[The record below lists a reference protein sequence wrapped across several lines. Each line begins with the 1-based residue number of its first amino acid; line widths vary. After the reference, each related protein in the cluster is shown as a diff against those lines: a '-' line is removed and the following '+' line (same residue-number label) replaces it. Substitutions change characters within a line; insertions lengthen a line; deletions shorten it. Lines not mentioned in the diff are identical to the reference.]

1 MSVQFPQN
9 PSEDELFVAPTG
21 SIYIYSG
28 GKWLG
33 AVPNPNYEDIQG
45 ATGATGQEGPIGPTG
60 PTGPT
65 GGAGP
70 TGPTGPTGTNRSPV
84 VMPEIFVSGT
94 PVAAFF
100 NIPSWATQ
108 YTVMLRA
115 VTSSEINNFRV
126 QLGNS
131 NGWLTS
137 GYNSLSQN
145 GQGGASAT
153 QTNCFIILVPTGT
166 DLFRGQMTITRVST
180 GTVSTYVAN
189 GGFMR
194 SNTTASLC
202 YGDFNLDN
210 IPTIDRV
217 RVTTS
222 GASTFTTGR
231 IGLRYS

>member
-9 PSEDELFVAPTG
+9 PSQDELFVAPTG
-21 SIYIYSG
+21 SIYIYSD

-45 ATGATGQEGPIGPTG
+45 ATGLTGSTG
-60 PTGPT
+60 PTGDIGP
-65 GGAGP
+65 AGS
-70 TGPTGPTGTNRSPV
+70 TGPTGLTGPTGATGTNNSPV
-84 VMPEIFVSGT
+84 VMPEVPVSGF

-100 NIPSWATQ
+100 DIPSWATQ
-108 YTVMLRA
+108 FTVTLRA
-115 VTSSEINNFRV
+115 VSSSDINNFRV

-145 GQGGASAT
+145 GQGGSSAT
-153 QTNCFIILVPTGT
+153 QTNSFIILVPTST

-180 GTVSTYVAN
+180 GTVSTYVET

-194 SNTTASLC
+194 SGSTCSLC

-222 GASTFTTGR
+222 GASVFQTGR